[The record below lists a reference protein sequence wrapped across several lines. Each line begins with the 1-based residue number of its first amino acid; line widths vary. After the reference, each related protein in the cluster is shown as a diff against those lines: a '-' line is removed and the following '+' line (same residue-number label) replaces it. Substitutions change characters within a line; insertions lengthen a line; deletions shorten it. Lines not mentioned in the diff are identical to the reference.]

1 MDSMTSPEGFRHH
14 LALQVR
20 WGDMDALGHV
30 NNAVYLTYLEQ
41 ARIDYASGLWSRSPR
56 GVGIGLIMAR
66 AVIDYKMSLFSDDDV
81 HIYTRCS
88 RLGNRSFDMEQWVTR
103 LKDDE
108 LQVAAQATITVVV
121 YDYDAQQSVPI
132 PEAWREI
139 MQSYEGRAL

>member
-1 MDSMTSPEGFRHH
+1 MDSIPPPEGFRHH

-41 ARIDYASGLWSRSPR
+41 ARLDYAKAYWQGQ
-56 GVGIGLIMAR
+56 GDGIGVIMAR
-66 AVIDYKMSLFSDDDV
+66 IAIDYKMPLVASDDV

-88 RLGNRSFDMEQWVTR
+88 RLGNRSFDMEQWVMR
-103 LKDDE
+103 WKDGALE
-108 LQVAAQATITVVV
+108 IAAQATTTVVV
-121 YDYDAQQSVPI
+121 YDYDSQQSVLI
-132 PEAWREI
+132 PEVWREI

>member
-1 MDSMTSPEGFRHH
+1 MDSISPPEGFRHH

-30 NNAVYLTYLEQ
+30 NNAKYLTCLEQ
-41 ARIDYASGLWSRSPR
+41 ARLDYAGSLWQR
-56 GVGIGLIMAR
+56 GTGCVGLIMAR
-66 AVIDYKMSLFSDDDV
+66 AVIDYKMPLVASDDV

-88 RLGNRSFDMEQWVTR
+88 RLGNRSFDTEQQVTR
-103 LKDDE
+103 WKDGE